1 MMGKAKLKLMAV
13 AFGLAVIATA
23 IALALPEPVTQASIP
38 HPTIT
43 GRVIHI
49 SDGDSITVRAGEA
62 NIKVRLA
69 QIDAPET
76 GQPWGTRAKQ
86 DLQSLIA
93 GRDVTLTITD
103 EDRYGRLVA
112 QVQNNNVDINRMM
125 IARGAAWVYTAYAT
139 DPSLVAVEADAR
151 ARQAG
156 LWSMP
161 ERERVPPWEYRRA
174 KRQAREIATAR

>member
-1 MMGKAKLKLMAV
+1 MRKTKHIAA
-13 AFGLAVIATA
+13 AFGLAILAAA
-23 IALALPEPVTQASIP
+23 IALVLPKPVTHASIP
-38 HPTIT
+38 HATMT
-43 GRVIHI
+43 GRVIHV

-86 DLQSLIA
+86 DLQALIA

-103 EDRYGRLVA
+103 EDRYQRLVA
-112 QVQNNNVDINRMM
+112 QVHTNGVDINRMM

-161 ERERVPPWEYRRA
+161 EQERVPPWEYRRA
-174 KRQAREIATAR
+174 KRQAREVTTAR